1 MHQRDV
7 IHDGRRLREQ
17 FADPGAASAV
27 LPELA
32 PRAEQLGA
40 VAAAHEREAFA
51 LDERLR
57 NRLTVQLDE
66 SGFVIEQFKLA
77 RPAGHEEVNDVFRAR
92 LEMRRTW
99 RHRIGD
105 GFGRRAEEV
114 SFTEQGCERD
124 AAQAEAALLEEPA
137 AGDEF
142 RVKAAVE
149 MGLAV
154 HIFKMTN
161 DK

>member
-1 MHQRDV
+1 MYQRDV
-7 IHDGRRLREQ
+7 IHDARRVREQ

-32 PRAEQLGA
+32 PRAEQLRA

-66 SGFVIEQFKLA
+66 SGFVIEEFELA
-77 RPAGHEEVNDVFRAR
+77 RSAGHEEVNDVFRAR
-92 LEMRRTW
+92 LEMRRTR

-105 GFGRRAEEV
+105 GFRRRAEEF
-114 SFTEQGCERD
+114 SFTQQGRERD
-124 AAQAEAALLEEPA
+124 AAQAHRAAAEKVT
-137 AGDEF
+137 AGE
-142 RVKAAVE
+142 
-149 MGLAV
+149 GG
-154 HIFKMTN
+154 
-161 DK
+161 